1 MEEERL
7 RMDELIASHLNG
19 GLDKSSL
26 DELKKWMAASPENE
40 RYFMYRQEIWFSVVD
55 HEKHLYNKKKAFD
68 AFKARVGVAKGADQK
83 KRNSMVFWRYAAVVA
98 LLVTFS
104 ALSFW
109 QGGERVKDSFAQ
121 IVVEAP
127 LGSRSKLFL
136 PDGTMVW
143 LNAGS
148 RMSYSQGFGVDD
160 RKVQL
165 EGEGYFEVM
174 HNQKIPFLVGTK
186 DLQVRVVGTK
196 FNFRNYP
203 QDAEAVVTLEEGKVA
218 LKNLMHREQEVMLAP
233 NERVILNK
241 TDGKMWVEKATATN
255 ALQWTMGY
263 LFFDEEMLVDIAAE
277 LERSYHVKIKIA
289 EDSLKGFRFYGNFV
303 RQEQSI
309 REVLDVLSSTGKIRY
324 TIEDRDVTL
333 Y

>member
-1 MEEERL
+1 MEAERL
-7 RMDELIASHLNG
+7 RMDELIASYLNG

-26 DELKKWMAASPENE
+26 EELKKWMAASPENE
-40 RYFMYRQEIWFSVVD
+40 RYFMQRQEIWFSAID
-55 HEKHLYNKKKAFD
+55 EGKNLYNKEKAFD
-68 AFKARVGVAKGADQK
+68 AFKARVEATQVVRK
-83 KRNSMVFWRYAAVVA
+83 KVHPMLLWRYVAVVA
-98 LLVTFS
+98 LLIAFS

-165 EGEGYFEVM
+165 EGEGYFEVT

-218 LKNLMHREQEVMLAP
+218 LKNLMHREREVMLAP

-241 TDGKMWVEKATATN
+241 IDGKMWVEKATATN

-263 LFFDEEMLVDIAAE
+263 LFFDEEMLIDIAAE

-324 TIEDRDVTL
+324 TIEDRDIIL

>member
-1 MEEERL
+1 MEAERL
-7 RMDELIASHLNG
+7 RMDELIASYLNG

-26 DELKKWMAASPENE
+26 EELKKWMAASPENE
-40 RYFMYRQEIWFSVVD
+40 RYFMQRQEIWFSAID
-55 HEKHLYNKKKAFD
+55 EGKNLYNKEKAFD
-68 AFKARVGVAKGADQK
+68 AFKARVEATQVVRK
-83 KRNSMVFWRYAAVVA
+83 KVHPMLLWRYAAVVA

-160 RKVQL
+160 REVQL
-165 EGEGYFEVM
+165 EGEGYFEVT

-218 LKNLMHREQEVMLAP
+218 LKNLMHREREVMLAP

-263 LFFDEEMLVDIAAE
+263 LFFDEEMLIDIAAE

-324 TIEDRDVTL
+324 TIEDRDVIL

>member
-1 MEEERL
+1 MEAERL
-7 RMDELIASHLNG
+7 RMDELIASYLNG

-26 DELKKWMAASPENE
+26 EELKKWMAASPENE
-40 RYFMYRQEIWFSVVD
+40 RYFMQRQEIWFSAID
-55 HEKHLYNKKKAFD
+55 EGKNLYNKEKAFD
-68 AFKARVGVAKGADQK
+68 AFKARVEATQVDRK
-83 KRNSMVFWRYAAVVA
+83 KVHPMLLWRYAAVVA

-160 RKVQL
+160 REVQL
-165 EGEGYFEVM
+165 EGEGYFEVT

-218 LKNLMHREQEVMLAP
+218 LKNLMHREREVMLAP

-263 LFFDEEMLVDIAAE
+263 LFFDEEMLIDIAAE

-324 TIEDRDVTL
+324 TIEDRDIIL

>member
-1 MEEERL
+1 MEAERL
-7 RMDELIASHLNG
+7 RMDELIASYLNG

-26 DELKKWMAASPENE
+26 EELKKWMAASPENE
-40 RYFMYRQEIWFSVVD
+40 RYFMQRQEIWFSAID
-55 HEKHLYNKKKAFD
+55 EGKNLYNKEKAFD
-68 AFKARVGVAKGADQK
+68 AFKARVEATQVVRK
-83 KRNSMVFWRYAAVVA
+83 KVHPMLLWRYAAVVA

-160 RKVQL
+160 REVQL
-165 EGEGYFEVM
+165 EGEGYFEVT

-218 LKNLMHREQEVMLAP
+218 LKNLMHREREVMLAP

-263 LFFDEEMLVDIAAE
+263 LFFDEEMLIDIAAE

-324 TIEDRDVTL
+324 TIEDRDIIL

>member
-1 MEEERL
+1 MEAERL
-7 RMDELIASHLNG
+7 RMDELIASYLNG

-26 DELKKWMAASPENE
+26 EELKKWMAASPENE
-40 RYFMYRQEIWFSVVD
+40 RYFMQRQEIWFSAID
-55 HEKHLYNKKKAFD
+55 EGKNLYNKEKAFD
-68 AFKARVGVAKGADQK
+68 AFKARVEATQVVRK
-83 KRNSMVFWRYAAVVA
+83 KVHPMLLWRYAAVVA

-160 RKVQL
+160 REVRL
-165 EGEGYFEVM
+165 EGEGYFEVT

-218 LKNLMHREQEVMLAP
+218 LKNLMHREREVMLAP

-263 LFFDEEMLVDIAAE
+263 LFFDEEMLIDIAAE

-324 TIEDRDVTL
+324 TIEDRDIIL

>member
-1 MEEERL
+1 MEAERL
-7 RMDELIASHLNG
+7 RMDELIASYLNG

-26 DELKKWMAASPENE
+26 EELKKWMAASSENE
-40 RYFMYRQEIWFSVVD
+40 RYFMQRQEIWFSAID
-55 HEKHLYNKKKAFD
+55 EGKNLYNKEKAFD
-68 AFKARVGVAKGADQK
+68 AFKARVEATQVVRK
-83 KRNSMVFWRYAAVVA
+83 KVHPMLLWRYAAVVA

-160 RKVQL
+160 REVQL
-165 EGEGYFEVM
+165 EGEGYFEVT

-218 LKNLMHREQEVMLAP
+218 LKNLMHREREVMLAP

-263 LFFDEEMLVDIAAE
+263 LFFDEEMLIDIAAE

-324 TIEDRDVTL
+324 TIEDRDIIL